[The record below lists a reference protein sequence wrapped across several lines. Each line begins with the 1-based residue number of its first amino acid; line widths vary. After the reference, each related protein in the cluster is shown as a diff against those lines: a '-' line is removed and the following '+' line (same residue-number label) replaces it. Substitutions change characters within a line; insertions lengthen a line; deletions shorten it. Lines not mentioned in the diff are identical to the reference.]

1 LEAVDVVGVDG
12 NKEGVDGVGGV
23 GDLGVVCCGV
33 GTVQRDGK
41 VTASAMLAASAA
53 TGCLRQIVGITW
65 GVCKDNQPVKNKEE
79 VTVSPTVGGR
89 MESQLWGE

>member
-1 LEAVDVVGVDG
+1 
-12 NKEGVDGVGGV
+12 
-23 GDLGVVCCGV
+23 
-33 GTVQRDGK
+33 
-41 VTASAMLAASAA
+41 MLAASAA